1 MDRTALVPLG
11 NQVVVIGLD
20 GQLRVLA
27 EGQQPLP
34 GEVIVAM
41 TDAAPQDLKIQ
52 LAQEQGLKDISDD
65 VAQIIS
71 AIEQGQDPSAT
82 DEELAPAAGENSGSS
97 LQNSAT
103 IVRDGTEVLA
113 STNFETIGLESLGL
127 SETQALTLND
137 FFTTGIETSG
147 DGSSKPL
154 TNSPVTLS
162 AVEEDSDPIT
172 ITTEELLSNVNI
184 DDADTL
190 VITNV
195 TIESGN
201 GTLID
206 NSDGSWTYIPEAD
219 DDTEVS
225 FSYDIIDNDGG
236 VINGTA
242 NLDITPVNDAPIA
255 TNDAIQTDED
265 SQVVI
270 DVLANDS
277 DIEGDDL
284 IITSAS
290 VPEEQG
296 IVEIINGK
304 LVFTPA
310 ENFNGN
316 ATISYTISD
325 GELEDEAQVSV
336 TVNSVNDAPIAS
348 NDTTITE
355 EDSSVTIDV
364 LPNDTDIDGDTL
376 SIESASVPEAQGTV
390 EIVDGKL
397 VFTPAENFHGDAE
410 ITYTI
415 TDGALTDQAT
425 VNVTV
430 NAVNDTPVVESN
442 IADQTLA
449 EDFTPYSI
457 DLNTAFSDV
466 DNVDG
471 ELTFSVSGNSNIQV
485 AIVNGIATFTP
496 TADWNGSEALTF
508 TATDPSGES
517 VSQTVNFTV
526 APVAD
531 IVADKATVVED
542 TPTIIKVLD
551 NDTFEGDDKVVSLD
565 TDNGPANG
573 TVSVNPDGS
582 VTYTPN
588 DNFHGTDSFTYIVT
602 SGGVSESTTV
612 NVDVTPVN
620 DAPVAKDD
628 TATTQ
633 EDTAV
638 TIDVL
643 PNDTDI
649 DGDTLSIQSAS
660 VPEAQGT
667 VEIVDGKLV
676 FTPAENFHGDAEITY
691 TITDGALTDQ
701 ATVNVTVNAVNDTPV
716 VESNIADQTL
726 AEDFTPYSIDLNTA
740 FSDVDNVD
748 GDLTFS
754 VSGNSNIQ
762 VAIVNGIAT
771 FTPTAD
777 WNGSEALTFT
787 ATDPGGESVSQT
799 VNFTVA
805 PVADIVA
812 DSATVVEDT
821 PTIIKVL
828 GNDTFEGND
837 KVVSLDS
844 NNGPA
849 NGTVSV
855 NPDGSVTYTPNDNF
869 HGTDSFTYIVTSG
882 GVSES
887 TTVNVDVTPV
897 NDAPVATNDN
907 AVTDED
913 TPVTIDVLPNDTDI
927 DGDTLSIQSA
937 SVPEAQG
944 TVEIV
949 DGKLVFT
956 PAENFHGDAEITY
969 TVTDG
974 SLTDQATVNVTVNAV
989 NDTPVVESNIADQTL
1004 AEDFT
1009 PYSIDLNTAF
1019 SDVDNVDGE
1028 LTFSV
1033 SGNSN
1038 IQVAIV
1044 NGIATF
1050 TPTADWN
1057 GSEALTF
1064 TATDP
1069 SGESVRQ
1076 TVNFTVAPVAD
1087 IVADK
1092 ATVVEDTPTII
1103 KVLDN
1108 DTFEGDDKV
1117 VSLDTNNGPANGTVS
1132 VNPDGSVTY
1141 TPNDNFHGTDS
1152 FTYIVTSGGV
1162 SESTTVNVDVTPVND
1177 APVAT
1182 NDNAVTD
1189 EDTPVTID
1197 VLPNDTDI
1205 DGDTLS
1211 IQSASVPEAQGTVEI
1226 VDGKLVFTP
1235 AENFHGDAEI
1245 TYTITDGALTDQ
1257 ATVNVTVNAVNDTP
1271 VVESNIADQTL
1282 AEDFTPYSID
1292 LNTAFSDVDNVD
1304 GELTFSVSGNS
1315 NIQVAIVNGIA
1326 TFTPTADWNGSEAL
1340 TFTAT
1345 DPSGESVSQTVNFT
1359 VAPVADIES
1368 DRATVVED
1376 TPTIIKVLGNDTFE
1390 GDDKVVS
1397 LDTNNGP
1404 ANGTV
1409 SVNPDGSVTYTP
1421 NDNYHGADSF
1431 TYIVTSGGVSE
1442 STTVNVDVTPV
1453 NDAPVAKDDTAVT
1466 DEDTPV
1472 TIDVLPND
1480 TDIDGD
1486 KLSIDS
1492 ASVPSE
1498 QGTVEIVDG
1507 KLVFTPAENFHG
1519 DAEITYTVTDGALTD
1534 QATVNVTVN
1543 AVNDT
1548 PVVESSIAD
1557 QTLAEDFT
1565 PYSIDLNTA
1574 FSDVDNVDG
1583 ELTFSVSGNSNIQV
1597 AIVNGIATFT
1607 PTADWN
1613 GSEALTFTATDLSG
1627 ESVSQTVNFT
1637 VAPVADIVADK
1648 ATVVEDTPTIIKVLE
1663 NDTFE
1668 GDDKVV
1674 SLDTNNGPAN
1684 GTVSV
1689 NPDGSVT
1696 YKPNDNYH
1704 GTDSFTYIVTSG
1716 GVSESTTVNVD
1727 VTPVNDAPVATN
1739 DTATTQEDTAV
1750 TIDVL
1755 PNDTDIDGD
1764 TLRIDS
1770 ASVPSDQGSVE
1781 IIDGKLVFTPA
1792 ENFHGDAEI
1801 TYTITDGALTD
1812 QATVNV
1818 TVNAVNDTPVVE
1830 SSIAGQTLAEDFTPY
1845 SIDLNTAFSDVDNV
1859 DGELS
1864 FSVSGNSNIQVAI
1877 VNGIATFTP
1886 TADWNGSEAL
1896 TFTATDPSGESVSQ
1910 TVNFIVAPV
1919 ADIVADKAT
1928 VVEDTPTIIKVL
1940 ENDTFEGDDKVVSLD
1955 TNHGPANGTVS
1966 VNPDGSVTYTPN
1978 DNYHGAD
1985 SFTYI
1990 VTSGGV
1996 SESTTVNVDVTPV
2009 NDAPVAN
2016 DDAATTQEDTAV
2028 TIDVLPNDTDID
2040 GDTLRIDSASVPS
2053 DQGTVEIVDGK
2064 LVFTPAENFHGD
2076 AEITYTVTDGSLTDQ
2091 ATVNVTVNA
2100 VNDTPVVESNI
2111 ADQTLAEDFTPYSI
2125 DLNTAFSDVD
2135 NVDGELSFSVSGN
2148 SNVLVSI
2155 ENGIATISPTADWNG
2170 SEILTFTATDPS
2182 GESVSQTVNFTVA
2195 PVADIVAD
2203 NATVVED
2210 TPTIIKVLGNDTF
2223 EGDDKVVSI
2232 DTNNGPA
2239 NGTVSVNPDG
2249 SVTYTPNDNYH
2260 GTDSFTYIV
2269 TSGGVSESTTVN
2281 VDVTPVND
2289 APVATNDNAVT
2300 DEDTPVT
2307 IDVLPND
2314 TDIDGDTLSI
2324 QSASVPSEQGT
2335 VEIVDGKLVFTPA
2348 ENFHGDAEITYTITD
2363 GALTDQATVNVTV
2376 NAVNDTPVVESN
2388 IADQTLAEDFTPY
2401 SIDLNTAF
2409 SDVDNADGELTFSVS
2424 GNSNIQVA
2432 IVNGIAT
2439 FTPTAD
2445 WNGSET
2451 LTFTATDPSG
2461 ESVSQTVNFTV
2472 APVADIV
2479 ADKATVVEDTP
2490 TIIKVLGNDT
2500 FEGND
2505 KVVSLDSNNGP
2516 ANGTV
2521 SVNPD
2526 GSVTYTPNDN
2536 YHGAD
2541 SFTYIVTSGGVSES
2555 TTVNVDVT
2563 PVNDAPVATNDNA
2576 VTDEDTPVTI
2586 DVLPNDTDIDGDT
2599 LSIQSASVPS
2609 DQGKVEIIDGKLVF
2623 TPAENF
2629 HGDAEITYTV
2639 TDGAL
2644 TDQATV
2650 NVTVNAVN
2658 DTPVVESN
2666 LADQTLAEDFTPY
2679 SIDLNTAFSD
2689 VDNVDGEL
2697 SFSGSGNSNIQVAIV
2712 NGIATFT
2719 PTADWNGSE
2728 ALTFTATDP
2737 SGESVS
2743 QTVNFTVA
2751 PVADIVADNATVV
2764 EDTPTIIKVLD
2775 NDTFEGDDKVVS
2787 LDTNNGPAN
2796 GTVSVNPDGSVT
2808 YTPNDN
2814 YYGTDSF
2821 TYIVTSG
2828 GVSESTTVNVDV
2840 TPVNDAPVAND
2851 DIAVTDE
2858 DTPVT
2863 IDVLPNDTDID
2874 GDTLSIQSASVP
2886 SDQGT
2891 VEIVDGKLVFTPAE
2905 NFHGDAEI
2913 TYTVTDGA
2921 LTDQATVNVTV
2932 NAVNDTPVVE
2942 SNIADQTLAEDFT
2955 PYSIDL
2961 NTAFSDVDNV
2971 DGDLT
2976 FSVSGNSNIQVAIV
2990 NGIATFT
2997 PTADWNGSEAL
3008 TFTVTDPSGESV
3020 SQTVNFTVAPVAD
3033 IVADKATVMEDTPT
3047 IIKVLGND
3055 TFEGDDKV
3063 VSLDTNNGPAN
3074 GTVSVNPDGSVTY
3087 TPNDNYHGTDSFTYI
3102 VTSGGVSESTT
3113 VNVDVTPVND
3123 APVAKDDTAIT
3134 DEDTPVTID
3143 VLPNDT
3149 DIDGDK
3155 LSIESASVP
3164 EAQGTVEI
3172 VDGKLVFTPAE
3183 NFHGDAEITYTVTDG
3198 SLTDQAT
3205 VNVTVN
3211 AVNDTPVVESSLA
3224 DQTLAEDFTP
3234 YSIDLNTA
3242 FSDVDNADGELTFSV
3257 SGNSNIQVAIVNGIA
3272 TITPTADWNGSEAL
3286 TFTATDPS
3294 GESVSQTVNF
3304 TVAPVADI
3312 VADNATVVED
3322 TPTIIKVL
3330 ENDTFEG
3337 DDKVVSLDT
3346 NNGPANG
3353 TVSVNPD
3360 GSVTYTPN
3368 DNYHGTDSFTYIV
3381 TSGGVSE
3388 STTVNVDVTPVNDA
3402 PVAKD
3407 DTAVT
3412 DEDTPVTIDVLP
3424 NDTDIDGDTL
3434 SIQSASVPSDQGTV
3448 EIVDG
3453 KLVFT
3458 PAENFH
3464 GDAEITYTVTD
3475 GALTDQAKVAVTVN
3489 PVNDAPTI
3497 KVDAVESIT
3506 EDAVST
3512 DTVVATLE
3520 VADTD
3525 TPEEQL
3531 TVSLENNSNGYF
3543 ALVGDEVKLTQA
3555 GVDAVNNDELNLKDL
3570 TISASVSDGVNP
3582 TVSDSDSLIVN
3593 RVNDAPTVDNV
3604 ISDQVLAEDFTIYT
3618 IDLNDAFKDSDS
3630 ALNFSVSGNSNVLV
3644 SIENGIATISPTA
3657 DWNGSEALTFTATDP
3672 SGESVSQTVNFTV
3685 APVADIVADKATVVE
3700 DTPTIIKVL
3709 GNDTFEGDDKV
3720 VSIDINNGPA
3730 NGTVS
3735 VNPDGSV
3742 TYTPNDNYHGTD
3754 SFTYIVT
3761 SGGVSEST
3769 TVNVDVTPV
3778 NDAPVATNDTAI
3790 TDEDTPVTIDVLPND
3805 TDIDGDTLSIQSA
3818 SVPSDQGTVEIVD
3831 GKLVFTPAENFHG
3844 DAEITYTVTD
3854 GSLTD
3859 QATVNVTVN
3868 AVNDTPVV
3876 ESNIADQT
3884 LAEDFTPYSIDL
3896 NTAFSDVDN
3905 VDGELSFSVSGNNN
3919 VLVSIE
3925 NGIATISPT
3934 ADWNG
3939 SEALAFTATDPS
3951 GESVSQTV
3959 NFTVAP
3965 VADIVADNATVVEDT
3980 PTIIKV
3986 LGNDTFEGDDKV
3998 VSLDTNN
4005 GPANGTVSV
4014 NLDGSVTYTPNDNYH
4029 GTDSFTY
4036 IVTSGGV
4043 SESTTVNV
4051 DVTPVND
4058 APVAT
4063 NDNAVTDEDTP
4074 VTIDVLPNDTD
4085 IDGDEL
4091 SIQSASVPSDQGTVE
4106 IVDGKLV
4113 FTPAENFHGDAE
4125 ITYTITD
4132 GALTDQATVNVTVN
4146 AVNDAPVVE
4155 SSIADQALAE
4165 DFTPYS
4171 IDLNTAF
4178 SDVDN
4183 VDGELS
4189 FSVSGN
4195 SNIQV
4200 AIVNGIATFTP
4211 TADWNGSEALTFT
4224 ATDPSG
4230 ESVSQTVNFTV
4241 APVADIVTDKATV
4254 VEDTPTII
4262 KVLGNDT
4269 FEGDDK
4275 VVSLDTNNGPANGTV
4290 SVNLDGSVTY
4300 TPNDNYHGT
4309 DSFTYIVTSGGVS
4322 ESTTVNVDVT
4332 PVNDAPVATNDN
4344 AVTDEDTPVTID
4356 VLPNDTDIDGD
4367 TLSIQSASVPE
4378 TQGTVEIV
4386 DGKLVFTPAENF
4398 HGDAEITYT
4407 VTDGALTD
4415 QATVNVTVNAVNDT
4429 PVVESNLAD
4438 QTLAEDFTPYTIDLN
4453 TAFSDVDNVDGE
4465 LTFSVSGNSNVLVS
4479 IENGI
4484 ATISPTADWNGSEAL
4499 TFTAT
4504 DPSGESVS
4512 QTVNFTVAPV
4522 ADIVADNATVVE
4534 DTPTI
4539 IKVLGNDTF
4548 EGNDKVV
4555 SLDSN
4560 NGPANGTV
4568 SVNPDGSVTYTPNDN
4583 YHGTDSFTYIVTS
4596 GGVSESTTV
4605 NVDVTPVNDAPVA
4618 NDDTAITDEDT
4629 PVTIDVLPN
4638 DTDIDGDK
4646 LSIQSASVPSDQG
4659 TVEIVD
4665 GKLVFTPAE
4674 NFHGDAEITYTVTDG
4689 ALTDQAT
4696 VNVTVNAVNDTPVV
4710 ESSIADQTLA
4720 EDFTPYTI
4728 DLNTAFSD
4736 VDNADGELT
4745 FSVSGNSNIQV
4756 AVVNGIATF
4765 TPTADWNGSEALT
4778 FTATDPSGESVSQTV
4793 NFTVTPVADIVADK
4807 ATVVE
4812 DTPTIIKVLDND
4824 TFEGDDKV
4832 VSLDTNNGPANGT
4845 VSVNPDGSVTYTPND
4860 NYHGT
4865 DSFTYIV
4872 TSGGVSESTTVNVDV
4887 TPVNDKPDSEDFTHV
4902 TDKPVTQVVFDTD
4915 TKPLGDGDSQDHI
4928 ADVEDDLKG
4937 NDLHVRITELPTSGT
4952 LFFKDSD
4959 GELHEIKEVSDTLY
4973 DKDSLYYEADNVGF
4987 LLGIKDRPNTPNGSE
5002 STTDFNNWGLSEDG
5016 GSSHSRTEHLAN
5028 GASITIS
5035 SDSGEL
5041 AQYNRQVS
5049 HIGNGIADNDGQG
5062 IEKGETIT
5070 IDLSNNPVGSVNL
5083 GLDGLGGLFDYGDD
5097 NAALITVTYL
5107 DSNNVQQTQ
5116 TFEFLKPEGNFMLF
5130 QETSVGYGKDLA
5142 LPEGSVITQLD
5153 FSTKNEGNWELRY
5166 VEGVPAEDS
5175 FGYVAV
5181 DSENGVSDPSTVNI
5195 VNEMLDGNI
5204 AENGPSLSV
5213 VGDSVTEGDNVTFSV
5228 VLNETT
5234 STAVKYQVDMLAQ
5247 GSSVDKNDVNLS
5259 NATYTNGVV
5268 FLGGYLIV
5276 PAGISSFEISIPTI
5290 DDLVVESSETIVL
5303 EIGGETGTATVLDN
5317 DSTKLSVVDAG
5328 DVIEG
5333 TDAIFTVL
5341 LSNPVQEAVVVN
5353 LKSTTNDSYTAEDVD
5368 LGTMVVTYVDTHG
5381 QTQTLD
5387 MAPNGDVTIPPG
5399 VAEIKVAV
5407 PTKLDNV
5414 HEGDESFGLTVTEI
5428 GSVTSNGIATGNAN
5442 IVDSDPAPL
5451 VSISADQ
5458 NSVNEGETAGFTLTL
5473 DKVADESVTVHV
5485 EYSGV
5490 AQDGKDF
5497 VGVLSVEVPAG
5508 QSSAALDLLT
5518 VTDGIYEGTESFT
5531 VTIKEVDGAD
5541 ASIASNNSASVV
5553 IVDAQSAPKVT
5564 ISSDQSSV
5572 DEGSDA
5578 KFIVNIDQ
5586 KADEDVLVTFT
5597 IGGNVDDKDYIAPS
5611 TYTVTI
5617 PAGKTSAPIDIKTL
5631 DDGIYED
5638 LENLTVT
5645 LIDTVGADSTLASDS
5660 NEATVSIIDAQ
5671 HAPEFISGGDSAG
5684 DKPNDD
5690 VYDFGSVNENTVSG
5704 AVIGTVVAEDHDN
5717 DVLVYRFADGS
5728 STNGIFDI
5736 DPTSGEISLN
5746 KTIDDVDLGDYT
5758 LQVEVID
5765 GTGGIDTAEVNVSL
5779 VNVNDAPE
5787 SSPSVVEM
5795 NEDTQV
5801 MLDWSS
5807 FGISDVDSDVSDLS
5821 VQITTLPSDGSL
5833 EYRDSQGD
5841 WQSVQID
5848 QVLDKSLF
5856 EENGVRFVPELNE
5869 SGSDSFGGNQ
5879 VGDQESS
5886 YAQIGFKP
5894 TDGQSSGQEST
5905 LTIDVNPVADKPN
5918 LIAVTPL
5925 NSLPQQEF
5933 NVTTWS
5939 NVQVGS
5945 SDGMGVNGET
5955 LISAINALNE
5965 ADGTRLSWANVEDL
5979 GTHATLA
5986 NEAVLVTSLV
5996 YLEAGSSYDF
6006 VGQADDSLAIKLG
6019 GTLLDQARWGSDS
6032 GDIKGASF
6040 TPSVSGFYP
6049 IEIYHHNQ
6057 SGPGNFNVDVSINGQ
6072 APVNLSNSSLYVVSD
6087 ESALEATDIRT
6098 SELQEVN
6105 GVAFYET
6112 YQLNEGLQDTAIPLS
6127 EIKASLNDTDGSES
6141 LKVTLTGL
6149 PVGAILSDGNSSI
6162 TVATIDEELDVTSW
6176 ALDALTVTP
6185 PAGSHDDFTINLTA
6199 TSTESS
6205 NGDSAESNLAINVVV
6220 HENLP
6225 TETESDLGET
6235 IEDNTLQGNVLLND
6249 SDGDNILM
6257 VDHLTIDGADYEV
6270 GESVSLT
6277 SGTLLVNRD
6286 GSYIFEPAE
6295 HWSGDVPLISYTT
6308 NTGVTNTLDINVVAI
6323 ADAPTITI
6331 NVGDLVKRDAIDPNH
6346 HLATSAINNTNTENE
6361 AVAANLGLDNAVPK
6375 INTHAGVVLGVNTDL
6390 SDTDSLFVGTDFNDV
6405 FYGGGGDDVFVGGGN
6420 NDTFYGDD
6428 ATSLTLHD
6436 GKDTVYLTG
6445 NFDDY
6450 KMTFKD
6456 DHGGKVP
6463 YWILLDSRS
6472 IDSVND
6478 HTGSDDRG
6486 DHLYEIERVVFA
6498 DKIVDLKPDGTYE
6511 VLQDRW
6517 ISVDVDVDL
6526 VDVDGSED
6534 LAQTALVQ
6542 DLPDGVDVYVD
6553 GVAIKQDSN
6562 GDYPVTL
6569 GTDGKLSLDIRV
6581 PFDYE
6586 GSLEFPLSVT
6596 ATSVEGSN
6604 NDAASTTESVELTAR
6619 DYVLESGSHGN
6630 DQITGSDDHDII
6642 VGDVQGL
6649 EIIAGQD
6656 YNIAFVLDTSGSM
6669 GNWVGT
6675 AKQEVLDVFDE
6686 LLSAVNQG
6694 EKPGTVNIHLSEF
6707 ASSASAVISV
6717 DLSSLT
6723 ARKEFVEELNR
6734 VIDDEGSGG
6743 TNYEAGLQ
6751 SAVEWFSSQPN
6762 PNGQNITYFVTDGQP
6777 NRATYLY
6784 GVAPSEFSKVI
6795 LDVDNS
6801 GKLVTLQ
6808 DIASKNNYSYGQ
6820 TVTYKGDVVIDSYG
6834 KVYSPL
6840 TGRILGDIDR
6850 YYGSIRYYDEGNSS
6864 TQAQH
6869 MYQVLAALS
6878 SIEAIGLGSGV
6889 DEHTLKQYD
6898 TDGVVESDIDVTKLA
6913 ETILGQDVP
6922 LKQGSD
6928 TIQGGEGNDILLGDL
6943 IEFGGNEQGLSAIQS
6958 HVAQQTGQDVST
6970 VDGEDIHEY
6979 VRNNLEEFNQTH
6991 QGDKSDNLYGGAG
7004 DDLLFG
7010 HGGNDILVGGEGDD
7024 ILIGGLGSDTLTGSE
7039 GADIFK
7045 WSEVTNDVDTVTDF
7059 NKNEDALDFSDL
7071 FDDLSKD
7078 EIGELLN
7085 DLQSGDHTGDVGEY
7099 HVEVAP
7105 DGGSEA
7111 NLSITK
7117 GSSTL
7122 DIHFDG
7128 ASVDD
7133 VTQSLIASL
7142 EAQYKDM

>member
-1 MDRTALVPLG
+1 
-11 NQVVVIGLD
+11 
-20 GQLRVLA
+20 
-27 EGQQPLP
+27 
-34 GEVIVAM
+34 
-41 TDAAPQDLKIQ
+41 
-52 LAQEQGLKDISDD
+52 
-65 VAQIIS
+65 
-71 AIEQGQDPSAT
+71 
-82 DEELAPAAGENSGSS
+82 
-97 LQNSAT
+97 
-103 IVRDGTEVLA
+103 
-113 STNFETIGLESLGL
+113 
-127 SETQALTLND
+127 
-137 FFTTGIETSG
+137 
-147 DGSSKPL
+147 
-154 TNSPVTLS
+154 
-162 AVEEDSDPIT
+162 
-172 ITTEELLSNVNI
+172 
-184 DDADTL
+184 
-190 VITNV
+190 
-195 TIESGN
+195 
-201 GTLID
+201 
-206 NSDGSWTYIPEAD
+206 
-219 DDTEVS
+219 
-225 FSYDIIDNDGG
+225 
-236 VINGTA
+236 
-242 NLDITPVNDAPIA
+242 
-255 TNDAIQTDED
+255 
-265 SQVVI
+265 
-270 DVLANDS
+270 
-277 DIEGDDL
+277 
-284 IITSAS
+284 
-290 VPEEQG
+290 
-296 IVEIINGK
+296 
-304 LVFTPA
+304 
-310 ENFNGN
+310 
-316 ATISYTISD
+316 
-325 GELEDEAQVSV
+325 
-336 TVNSVNDAPIAS
+336 
-348 NDTTITE
+348 
-355 EDSSVTIDV
+355 
-364 LPNDTDIDGDTL
+364 
-376 SIESASVPEAQGTV
+376 
-390 EIVDGKL
+390 
-397 VFTPAENFHGDAE
+397 
-410 ITYTI
+410 
-415 TDGALTDQAT
+415 
-425 VNVTV
+425 
-430 NAVNDTPVVESN
+430 
-442 IADQTLA
+442 
-449 EDFTPYSI
+449 
-457 DLNTAFSDV
+457 
-466 DNVDG
+466 
-471 ELTFSVSGNSNIQV
+471 
-485 AIVNGIATFTP
+485 
-496 TADWNGSEALTF
+496 
-508 TATDPSGES
+508 
-517 VSQTVNFTV
+517 
-526 APVAD
+526 
-531 IVADKATVVED
+531 
-542 TPTIIKVLD
+542 
-551 NDTFEGDDKVVSLD
+551 
-565 TDNGPANG
+565 
-573 TVSVNPDGS
+573 
-582 VTYTPN
+582 
-588 DNFHGTDSFTYIVT
+588 
-602 SGGVSESTTV
+602 
-612 NVDVTPVN
+612 
-620 DAPVAKDD
+620 
-628 TATTQ
+628 
-633 EDTAV
+633 
-638 TIDVL
+638 
-643 PNDTDI
+643 
-649 DGDTLSIQSAS
+649 
-660 VPEAQGT
+660 
-667 VEIVDGKLV
+667 
-676 FTPAENFHGDAEITY
+676 
-691 TITDGALTDQ
+691 
-701 ATVNVTVNAVNDTPV
+701 
-716 VESNIADQTL
+716 
-726 AEDFTPYSIDLNTA
+726 
-740 FSDVDNVD
+740 
-748 GDLTFS
+748 
-754 VSGNSNIQ
+754 
-762 VAIVNGIAT
+762 
-771 FTPTAD
+771 
-777 WNGSEALTFT
+777 
-787 ATDPGGESVSQT
+787 
-799 VNFTVA
+799 
-805 PVADIVA
+805 
-812 DSATVVEDT
+812 
-821 PTIIKVL
+821 
-828 GNDTFEGND
+828 
-837 KVVSLDS
+837 
-844 NNGPA
+844 
-849 NGTVSV
+849 
-855 NPDGSVTYTPNDNF
+855 
-869 HGTDSFTYIVTSG
+869 
-882 GVSES
+882 
-887 TTVNVDVTPV
+887 
-897 NDAPVATNDN
+897 
-907 AVTDED
+907 
-913 TPVTIDVLPNDTDI
+913 
-927 DGDTLSIQSA
+927 
-937 SVPEAQG
+937 
-944 TVEIV
+944 
-949 DGKLVFT
+949 
-956 PAENFHGDAEITY
+956 
-969 TVTDG
+969 
-974 SLTDQATVNVTVNAV
+974 
-989 NDTPVVESNIADQTL
+989 
-1004 AEDFT
+1004 
-1009 PYSIDLNTAF
+1009 
-1019 SDVDNVDGE
+1019 
-1028 LTFSV
+1028 
-1033 SGNSN
+1033 
-1038 IQVAIV
+1038 
-1044 NGIATF
+1044 
-1050 TPTADWN
+1050 
-1057 GSEALTF
+1057 
-1064 TATDP
+1064 
-1069 SGESVRQ
+1069 
-1076 TVNFTVAPVAD
+1076 
-1087 IVADK
+1087 
-1092 ATVVEDTPTII
+1092 
-1103 KVLDN
+1103 
-1108 DTFEGDDKV
+1108 
-1117 VSLDTNNGPANGTVS
+1117 
-1132 VNPDGSVTY
+1132 
-1141 TPNDNFHGTDS
+1141 
-1152 FTYIVTSGGV
+1152 
-1162 SESTTVNVDVTPVND
+1162 
-1177 APVAT
+1177 
-1182 NDNAVTD
+1182 
-1189 EDTPVTID
+1189 
-1197 VLPNDTDI
+1197 
-1205 DGDTLS
+1205 
-1211 IQSASVPEAQGTVEI
+1211 
-1226 VDGKLVFTP
+1226 
-1235 AENFHGDAEI
+1235 
-1245 TYTITDGALTDQ
+1245 
-1257 ATVNVTVNAVNDTP
+1257 
-1271 VVESNIADQTL
+1271 
-1282 AEDFTPYSID
+1282 
-1292 LNTAFSDVDNVD
+1292 
-1304 GELTFSVSGNS
+1304 
-1315 NIQVAIVNGIA
+1315 
-1326 TFTPTADWNGSEAL
+1326 
-1340 TFTAT
+1340 
-1345 DPSGESVSQTVNFT
+1345 
-1359 VAPVADIES
+1359 
-1368 DRATVVED
+1368 
-1376 TPTIIKVLGNDTFE
+1376 
-1390 GDDKVVS
+1390 
-1397 LDTNNGP
+1397 
-1404 ANGTV
+1404 
-1409 SVNPDGSVTYTP
+1409 
-1421 NDNYHGADSF
+1421 
-1431 TYIVTSGGVSE
+1431 
-1442 STTVNVDVTPV
+1442 
-1453 NDAPVAKDDTAVT
+1453 
-1466 DEDTPV
+1466 
-1472 TIDVLPND
+1472 
-1480 TDIDGD
+1480 
-1486 KLSIDS
+1486 
-1492 ASVPSE
+1492 
-1498 QGTVEIVDG
+1498 
-1507 KLVFTPAENFHG
+1507 
-1519 DAEITYTVTDGALTD
+1519 
-1534 QATVNVTVN
+1534 
-1543 AVNDT
+1543 
-1548 PVVESSIAD
+1548 
-1557 QTLAEDFT
+1557 
-1565 PYSIDLNTA
+1565 
-1574 FSDVDNVDG
+1574 
-1583 ELTFSVSGNSNIQV
+1583 
-1597 AIVNGIATFT
+1597 
-1607 PTADWN
+1607 
-1613 GSEALTFTATDLSG
+1613 
-1627 ESVSQTVNFT
+1627 
-1637 VAPVADIVADK
+1637 
-1648 ATVVEDTPTIIKVLE
+1648 
-1663 NDTFE
+1663 
-1668 GDDKVV
+1668 
-1674 SLDTNNGPAN
+1674 
-1684 GTVSV
+1684 
-1689 NPDGSVT
+1689 
-1696 YKPNDNYH
+1696 
-1704 GTDSFTYIVTSG
+1704 
-1716 GVSESTTVNVD
+1716 
-1727 VTPVNDAPVATN
+1727 
-1739 DTATTQEDTAV
+1739 
-1750 TIDVL
+1750 
-1755 PNDTDIDGD
+1755 
-1764 TLRIDS
+1764 
-1770 ASVPSDQGSVE
+1770 
-1781 IIDGKLVFTPA
+1781 
-1792 ENFHGDAEI
+1792 
-1801 TYTITDGALTD
+1801 
-1812 QATVNV
+1812 
-1818 TVNAVNDTPVVE
+1818 
-1830 SSIAGQTLAEDFTPY
+1830 
-1845 SIDLNTAFSDVDNV
+1845 
-1859 DGELS
+1859 
-1864 FSVSGNSNIQVAI
+1864 
-1877 VNGIATFTP
+1877 
-1886 TADWNGSEAL
+1886 
-1896 TFTATDPSGESVSQ
+1896 
-1910 TVNFIVAPV
+1910 
-1919 ADIVADKAT
+1919 
-1928 VVEDTPTIIKVL
+1928 
-1940 ENDTFEGDDKVVSLD
+1940 
-1955 TNHGPANGTVS
+1955 
-1966 VNPDGSVTYTPN
+1966 
-1978 DNYHGAD
+1978 
-1985 SFTYI
+1985 
-1990 VTSGGV
+1990 
-1996 SESTTVNVDVTPV
+1996 
-2009 NDAPVAN
+2009 
-2016 DDAATTQEDTAV
+2016 
-2028 TIDVLPNDTDID
+2028 
-2040 GDTLRIDSASVPS
+2040 
-2053 DQGTVEIVDGK
+2053 
-2064 LVFTPAENFHGD
+2064 
-2076 AEITYTVTDGSLTDQ
+2076 
-2091 ATVNVTVNA
+2091 
-2100 VNDTPVVESNI
+2100 
-2111 ADQTLAEDFTPYSI
+2111 
-2125 DLNTAFSDVD
+2125 
-2135 NVDGELSFSVSGN
+2135 
-2148 SNVLVSI
+2148 
-2155 ENGIATISPTADWNG
+2155 
-2170 SEILTFTATDPS
+2170 
-2182 GESVSQTVNFTVA
+2182 
-2195 PVADIVAD
+2195 
-2203 NATVVED
+2203 
-2210 TPTIIKVLGNDTF
+2210 
-2223 EGDDKVVSI
+2223 
-2232 DTNNGPA
+2232 
-2239 NGTVSVNPDG
+2239 
-2249 SVTYTPNDNYH
+2249 
-2260 GTDSFTYIV
+2260 
-2269 TSGGVSESTTVN
+2269 
-2281 VDVTPVND
+2281 
-2289 APVATNDNAVT
+2289 
-2300 DEDTPVT
+2300 
-2307 IDVLPND
+2307 
-2314 TDIDGDTLSI
+2314 
-2324 QSASVPSEQGT
+2324 
-2335 VEIVDGKLVFTPA
+2335 
-2348 ENFHGDAEITYTITD
+2348 
-2363 GALTDQATVNVTV
+2363 
-2376 NAVNDTPVVESN
+2376 
-2388 IADQTLAEDFTPY
+2388 
-2401 SIDLNTAF
+2401 
-2409 SDVDNADGELTFSVS
+2409 
-2424 GNSNIQVA
+2424 
-2432 IVNGIAT
+2432 
-2439 FTPTAD
+2439 
-2445 WNGSET
+2445 

-2500 FEGND
+2500 FEG
-2505 KVVSLDSNNGP
+2505 
-2516 ANGTV
+2516 
-2521 SVNPD
+2521 
-2526 GSVTYTPNDN
+2526 
-2536 YHGAD
+2536 
-2541 SFTYIVTSGGVSES
+2541 
-2555 TTVNVDVT
+2555 
-2563 PVNDAPVATNDNA
+2563 
-2576 VTDEDTPVTI
+2576 
-2586 DVLPNDTDIDGDT
+2586 
-2599 LSIQSASVPS
+2599 
-2609 DQGKVEIIDGKLVF
+2609 
-2623 TPAENF
+2623 
-2629 HGDAEITYTV
+2629 
-2639 TDGAL
+2639 
-2644 TDQATV
+2644 
-2650 NVTVNAVN
+2650 
-2658 DTPVVESN
+2658 
-2666 LADQTLAEDFTPY
+2666 
-2679 SIDLNTAFSD
+2679 
-2689 VDNVDGEL
+2689 
-2697 SFSGSGNSNIQVAIV
+2697 
-2712 NGIATFT
+2712 
-2719 PTADWNGSE
+2719 
-2728 ALTFTATDP
+2728 
-2737 SGESVS
+2737 
-2743 QTVNFTVA
+2743 
-2751 PVADIVADNATVV
+2751 
-2764 EDTPTIIKVLD
+2764 
-2775 NDTFEGDDKVVS
+2775 DDKVVS

-2796 GTVSVNPDGSVT
+2796 GTVSVN
-2808 YTPNDN
+2808 
-2814 YYGTDSF
+2814 
-2821 TYIVTSG
+2821 
-2828 GVSESTTVNVDV
+2828 
-2840 TPVNDAPVAND
+2840 
-2851 DIAVTDE
+2851 
-2858 DTPVT
+2858 
-2863 IDVLPNDTDID
+2863 L
-2874 GDTLSIQSASVP
+2874 
-2886 SDQGT
+2886 
-2891 VEIVDGKLVFTPAE
+2891 
-2905 NFHGDAEI
+2905 
-2913 TYTVTDGA
+2913 
-2921 LTDQATVNVTV
+2921 
-2932 NAVNDTPVVE
+2932 
-2942 SNIADQTLAEDFT
+2942 
-2955 PYSIDL
+2955 
-2961 NTAFSDVDNV
+2961 
-2971 DGDLT
+2971 
-2976 FSVSGNSNIQVAIV
+2976 
-2990 NGIATFT
+2990 
-2997 PTADWNGSEAL
+2997 
-3008 TFTVTDPSGESV
+3008 
-3020 SQTVNFTVAPVAD
+3020 
-3033 IVADKATVMEDTPT
+3033 
-3047 IIKVLGND
+3047 
-3055 TFEGDDKV
+3055 
-3063 VSLDTNNGPAN
+3063 
-3074 GTVSVNPDGSVTY
+3074 DGSVTY

-3149 DIDGDK
+3149 DIDGDT
-3155 LSIESASVP
+3155 LSIQSASVP
-3164 EAQGTVEI
+3164 SDQGTVEI

-3242 FSDVDNADGELTFSV
+3242 FSDVDNVDGELTFSVSGNSNVLVSIENGIATISPTADWNGSEALTFTATDPSGESVSQTVNFTVAPVADIVADKATVVEDTPTIIKVLGNDTFEGNDKVVSLDTNNGPANGTVSVNPDGSVTYTPNDNFHGADSFTYIVTSGGVSESTTVNVDVTSVNDAPVAKDDAATTQEDTAVTIDVLPNDTDIDGDTLSIQSASVPETQGTVEIVDGKLVFTPAENFNGDAEITYTVTDGALTDQATVNVTVNAVNDTPVVESSIADQTLAEDFTPYSIDLNTAFSDVDNVDSELTFSV

-3272 TITPTADWNGSEAL
+3272 TFTPTADWNGSEAL

-3330 ENDTFEG
+3330 GNDTFEG

-3368 DNYHGTDSFTYIV
+3368 DNFHGTDSFTYIV

-3434 SIQSASVPSDQGTV
+3434 SIQSASVPETQGTV

-3458 PAENFH
+3458 PAENFN
-3464 GDAEITYTVTD
+3464 GDAEITYTITD
-3475 GALTDQAKVAVTVN
+3475 GSLTDQAKVAVTVN

-3630 ALNFSVSGNSNVLV
+3630 ALNFSVSGNNNVLV

-3720 VSIDINNGPA
+3720 VSLDTNNGPA

-3742 TYTPNDNYHGTD
+3742 TYTPNDNFHGTD

-3778 NDAPVATNDTAI
+3778 NDAPVA
-3790 TDEDTPVTIDVLPND
+3790 
-3805 TDIDGDTLSIQSA
+3805 
-3818 SVPSDQGTVEIVD
+3818 
-3831 GKLVFTPAENFHG
+3831 K
-3844 DAEITYTVTD
+3844 
-3854 GSLTD
+3854 
-3859 QATVNVTVN
+3859 
-3868 AVNDTPVV
+3868 
-3876 ESNIADQT
+3876 
-3884 LAEDFTPYSIDL
+3884 
-3896 NTAFSDVDN
+3896 
-3905 VDGELSFSVSGNNN
+3905 
-3919 VLVSIE
+3919 
-3925 NGIATISPT
+3925 
-3934 ADWNG
+3934 
-3939 SEALAFTATDPS
+3939 
-3951 GESVSQTV
+3951 
-3959 NFTVAP
+3959 
-3965 VADIVADNATVVEDT
+3965 
-3980 PTIIKV
+3980 
-3986 LGNDTFEGDDKV
+3986 
-3998 VSLDTNN
+3998 
-4005 GPANGTVSV
+4005 
-4014 NLDGSVTYTPNDNYH
+4014 
-4029 GTDSFTY
+4029 
-4036 IVTSGGV
+4036 
-4043 SESTTVNV
+4043 
-4051 DVTPVND
+4051 
-4058 APVAT
+4058 
-4063 NDNAVTDEDTP
+4063 
-4074 VTIDVLPNDTD
+4074 
-4085 IDGDEL
+4085 
-4091 SIQSASVPSDQGTVE
+4091 
-4106 IVDGKLV
+4106 
-4113 FTPAENFHGDAE
+4113 
-4125 ITYTITD
+4125 
-4132 GALTDQATVNVTVN
+4132 
-4146 AVNDAPVVE
+4146 
-4155 SSIADQALAE
+4155 
-4165 DFTPYS
+4165 
-4171 IDLNTAF
+4171 
-4178 SDVDN
+4178 
-4183 VDGELS
+4183 
-4189 FSVSGN
+4189 
-4195 SNIQV
+4195 
-4200 AIVNGIATFTP
+4200 
-4211 TADWNGSEALTFT
+4211 
-4224 ATDPSG
+4224 
-4230 ESVSQTVNFTV
+4230 
-4241 APVADIVTDKATV
+4241 
-4254 VEDTPTII
+4254 
-4262 KVLGNDT
+4262 
-4269 FEGDDK
+4269 
-4275 VVSLDTNNGPANGTV
+4275 
-4290 SVNLDGSVTY
+4290 
-4300 TPNDNYHGT
+4300 
-4309 DSFTYIVTSGGVS
+4309 
-4322 ESTTVNVDVT
+4322 
-4332 PVNDAPVATNDN
+4332 
-4344 AVTDEDTPVTID
+4344 
-4356 VLPNDTDIDGD
+4356 
-4367 TLSIQSASVPE
+4367 
-4378 TQGTVEIV
+4378 
-4386 DGKLVFTPAENF
+4386 
-4398 HGDAEITYT
+4398 
-4407 VTDGALTD
+4407 
-4415 QATVNVTVNAVNDT
+4415 
-4429 PVVESNLAD
+4429 
-4438 QTLAEDFTPYTIDLN
+4438 
-4453 TAFSDVDNVDGE
+4453 
-4465 LTFSVSGNSNVLVS
+4465 
-4479 IENGI
+4479 
-4484 ATISPTADWNGSEAL
+4484 
-4499 TFTAT
+4499 
-4504 DPSGESVS
+4504 
-4512 QTVNFTVAPV
+4512 
-4522 ADIVADNATVVE
+4522 
-4534 DTPTI
+4534 
-4539 IKVLGNDTF
+4539 
-4548 EGNDKVV
+4548 
-4555 SLDSN
+4555 
-4560 NGPANGTV
+4560 
-4568 SVNPDGSVTYTPNDN
+4568 
-4583 YHGTDSFTYIVTS
+4583 
-4596 GGVSESTTV
+4596 
-4605 NVDVTPVNDAPVA
+4605 
-4618 NDDTAITDEDT
+4618 DDTAVTDEDT

-4646 LSIQSASVPSDQG
+4646 LSIDSASVPSDQG

-4696 VNVTVNAVNDTPVV
+4696 VNVTVNAVNDTPMV
-4710 ESSIADQTLA
+4710 ESNIADQTLA
-4720 EDFTPYTI
+4720 EDFTPYSI

-4756 AVVNGIATF
+4756 AIVNGIATF
-4765 TPTADWNGSEALT
+4765 TPTADWNGSENLT

-4793 NFTVTPVADIVADK
+4793 NFTVAPVADIVADK

-4812 DTPTIIKVLDND
+4812 DTPTIIKVLGND

-4887 TPVNDKPDSEDFTHV
+4887 TPVNDAPVAKDDTAVTDEDTPVTIDVLPNDTDIDGDKLSIDSASVPSDQGTVEIVDGKLVFTPAENFHGDAEITYTVTDGSLTDQATVNVTVNAVNDTPMVESNIADQTLAEDFTPYSIDLNTAFSDVDNADGELTFSVSGNSNIQVAIVNGIATFTPTADWNGSENLTFTATDPSGESVSQTVNFTVAPVADIVADKATVVEDTPTVIKVLENDTFEGDDKVVSLDTNHGPANGTVSVNPDGSVTYTPNDNYHGTDSFTYIVTSGGVSESTTVNVDVTPVNDRPDSEDFTHV
-4902 TDKPVTQVVFDTD
+4902 TDKPLTQVVFDTD
-4915 TKPLGDGDSQDHI
+4915 MKPLGDGDSQDHI
-4928 ADVEDDLKG
+4928 ADIEDDLNG

-4987 LLGIKDRPNTPNGSE
+4987 LLGIKDRPNTPNSSE

-5518 VTDGIYEGTESFT
+5518 VTDGIYEGAESFT

-5746 KTIDDVDLGDYT
+5746 KTIDDVDLGDYM